1 MRAPP
6 PGLVVVLAAGIAL
19 RVALIPITRGQDFQ
33 VWDLASTATLQ
44 GTDIYAEHPDYPGG
58 SYAYFPLFLY
68 LELPFQWLAQHTGIS
83 FTVLGK
89 IPIIAGDI
97 ACALVLAAEL
107 RDRTNSDRAMVLGT
121 ALFFLNPLVLYNG
134 AYYGRFDTI
143 ACALLLL
150 AVRVLRNEKQGAG
163 LWYGLAVAAKTFP
176 GFVLPGILHNA
187 KGRRLGILVAL
198 VAVLVVLSAP
208 YLPSWRAMLS
218 DIVFYD
224 ASKSPAGLSW
234 QTLLIGT
241 TSIENLRLVSH
252 VLLAVY
258 VVGAVLLTCVVD
270 LDMYILATLVLFLVC
285 SKVVLE
291 QYLVWPMPWLVLA
304 LWTAPRIRVATS
316 TFFVGITVVGMVANP
331 HIQPWGRTPAL
342 INAGLAVAGVLYIAL
357 VILDARRRD
366 RERGCAPSL
375 RNSSDHCVE

>member
-1 MRAPP
+1 MF
-6 PGLVVVLAAGIAL
+6 V
-19 RVALIPITRGQDFQ
+19 
-33 VWDLASTATLQ
+33 
-44 GTDIYAEHPDYPGG
+44 
-58 SYAYFPLFLY
+58 Y

-107 RDRTNSDRAMVLGT
+107 RDRSKSDRAMVLGT

-150 AVRVLRNEKQGAG
+150 AVRVLRNGKQGAG

-241 TSIENLRLVSH
+241 TSIENLPLVSH

-342 INAGLAVAGVLYIAL
+342 INAGLAVAGVIYIAL
-357 VILDARRRD
+357 VILDARRSDRD
-366 RERGCAPSL
+366 RTCSPSL
-375 RNSSDHCVE
+375 RNSSDYCVE

>member
-6 PGLVVVLAAGIAL
+6 AGLVVVLAAGIAL

-58 SYAYFPLFLY
+58 PYAYFPLFLY

-107 RDRTNSDRAMVLGT
+107 RDRTSNVRAVVLGT

-150 AVRVLRNEKQGAG
+150 AVRVLRNEKRGAG

-176 GFVLPGILHNA
+176 GFVLPGILHIA

-198 VAVLVVLSAP
+198 VAVLMVLSAP

-241 TSIENLRLVSH
+241 TSIENLRLVSY

-342 INAGLAVAGVLYIAL
+342 IDAGLAVACVIYIAL
-357 VILDARRRD
+357 VILDARRTESALVLRA
-366 RERGCAPSL
+366 CATVPTTAS
-375 RNSSDHCVE
+375 NE